1 MNSLI
6 SKKEKYIQQ
15 IKNYMAHTIKGQ
27 GKKLGESRGW
37 AHYFSILI
45 KVAESKKWREDIEV
59 PIMNPDYPAGRKASH
74 HI

>member
-27 GKKLGESRGW
+27 GKKLGE
-37 AHYFSILI
+37 I
-45 KVAESKKWREDIEV
+45 
-59 PIMNPDYPAGRKASH
+59 
-74 HI
+74 